1 MFGFQTKSNIQ
12 SIAVFDISKMTVHN
26 DNRNFR
32 NLLTKRN
39 LFKIDRKFL

>member
-26 DNRNFR
+26 DNRK
-32 NLLTKRN
+32 LS
-39 LFKIDRKFL
+39 